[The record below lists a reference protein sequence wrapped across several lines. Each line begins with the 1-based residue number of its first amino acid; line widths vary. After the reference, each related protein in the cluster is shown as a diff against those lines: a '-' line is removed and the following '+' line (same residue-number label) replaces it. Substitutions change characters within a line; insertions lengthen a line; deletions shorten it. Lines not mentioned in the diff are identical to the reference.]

1 MSKNLNRRKLFF
13 FNIKVFNY
21 LIIIIFLIIVAV
33 YFYLNKTIFTKYLN
47 VSIQNLSEKFN
58 YQYLN
63 LNVNGLAKVDYSF
76 IEDSL
81 NKYNKS
87 SIFLLPLDK
96 INFEIKENNWI
107 KNVNLTTNYKDTLFV
122 EIEEYKPIGIY
133 NFNNKNFYFDINGKI
148 IDQVEN
154 NKNNNL
160 DLIIFT
166 GQSSNHEATSIISIL
181 EDLNFKKKFKILEM
195 IYINKRRWNI
205 RLKNN
210 KLIALSEN
218 FPKKSLENFIEIEK
232 NLSETEMNNIKAFD
246 LRNINKTLLEYY

>member
-1 MSKNLNRRKLFF
+1 MFLAFF
-13 FNIKVFNY
+13 EALPPTIPDA
-21 LIIIIFLIIVAV
+21 LPIF
-33 YFYLNKTIFTKYLN
+33 
-47 VSIQNLSEKFN
+47 
-58 YQYLN
+58 
-63 LNVNGLAKVDYSF
+63 
-76 IEDSL
+76 
-81 NKYNKS
+81 
-87 SIFLLPLDK
+87 P
-96 INFEIKENNWI
+96 
-107 KNVNLTTNYKDTLFV
+107 
-122 EIEEYKPIGIY
+122 
-133 NFNNKNFYFDINGKI
+133 
-148 IDQVEN
+148 
-154 NKNNNL
+154 NL